1 MQEGL
6 FVVVCGDY
14 VDFPSVSLWPR
25 LESSQ
30 GRGRSEGMGR
40 GARCRANWLQLD
52 TAVLSQAPMFVSV
65 CLFVYNLFL
74 QGCHLC
80 VLNILP
86 ICTNTCTHKIRSP
99 GRNRWKAK
107 RRELLFYRSTRRV
120 GGAAVTHF
128 VWPCGFAFIGLSRIM
143 KATENSHT
151 YLMMVARFLC

>member
-1 MQEGL
+1 MWWLCRFPVGL
-6 FVVVCGDY
+6 AVAPIRKLPGPRPKRRNGPRGPLSGKLVTTGY
-14 VDFPSVSLWPR
+14 SGSFPGSDIC
-25 LESSQ
+25 EY
-30 GRGRSEGMGR
+30 
-40 GARCRANWLQLD
+40 
-52 TAVLSQAPMFVSV
+52 V
-65 CLFVYNLFL
+65 CLCVYNLFL